1 MPFPHL
7 FPDHFSARL
16 PVAGLV
22 LFLFLNAEPLRA
34 ADPGL
39 VASVKSYLGSAL
51 KSAAEYFESDAA
63 APQAAKADPDE
74 LARRAELV
82 LAVRSIFLA
91 EKG

>member
-34 ADPGL
+34 EDPGL

-51 KSAAEYFESDAA
+51 KSAAE
-63 APQAAKADPDE
+63 
-74 LARRAELV
+74 
-82 LAVRSIFLA
+82 
-91 EKG
+91 

>member
-1 MPFPHL
+1 MSFCRPFL
-7 FPDHFSARL
+7 DRFSSRL
-16 PVAGLV
+16 LVAGLALS
-22 LFLFLNAEPLRA
+22 LFLTIGPVKA